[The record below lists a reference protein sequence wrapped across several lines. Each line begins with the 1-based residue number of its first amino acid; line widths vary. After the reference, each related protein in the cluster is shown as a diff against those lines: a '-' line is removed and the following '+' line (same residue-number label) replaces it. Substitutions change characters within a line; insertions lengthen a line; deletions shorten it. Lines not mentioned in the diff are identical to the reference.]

1 MSAGGPRF
9 FATEIVDETFFVVP
23 SQNAGTLPNL
33 DLANERSAFLQEI
46 RAARIKG
53 VVFDLA
59 ALEVFGS
66 QMLAT
71 LCLAWKQVRD
81 RGLGMVLCNLSE
93 TAVQVIERSKLNSLW
108 PIYASRQL
116 AVESLRSADA
126 EPIRP
131 CHTPSGSIVEGDT
144 SRLGHLYAPV
154 NSRLEVIELGP
165 RTVVGFG
172 GDDLPPEHTLGRY
185 LNEIYEL
192 IASSGCKE
200 LTFDLAGVTLIPSGF
215 LGVMASVMK
224 KGVAVSVKN
233 PSREVREVLALT
245 NFDQLVKIQ

>member
-1 MSAGGPRF
+1 MSAGGTRL
-9 FATEIVDETFFVVP
+9 FATEVVDDTLFVVP
-23 SQNAGTLPNL
+23 SQNAGTLSNV
-33 DLANERSAFLQEI
+33 DLAKERSAFLQEI
-46 RAARIKG
+46 RASTVKG

-71 LCLAWKQVRD
+71 LCLAWKQARE

-93 TAVQVIERSKLNSLW
+93 TAVQVLERSKLNSLW

-116 AVESLRSADA
+116 AVGSLRSVDE
-126 EPIRP
+126 EPLRP
-131 CHTPSGSIVEGDT
+131 GDVTSGSIVDNDT

-172 GDDLPPEHTLGRY
+172 GDDLPPEHALGRY
-185 LNEIYEL
+185 LSEIYEL